1 MLAQSGDV
9 QSLVPPA
16 LKLRQAQKPAEEP
29 GEAACADQHG
39 KAAGVAVTHLGQV
52 DDQPAGAGRSRPR
65 SCSRSAGAQAMSTSP
80 LSSAMVM
87 PPAAGAERARPG
99 AVVVAE
105 SVMSLPVRFDAEHD
119 DQRRVRAV

>member
-52 DDQPAGAGRSRPR
+52 DDQPAGAGRSRPKLLAQR
-65 SCSRSAGAQAMSTSP
+65 WGAGDVKFAAQLGDGDATRGRGGKGQ
-80 LSSAMVM
+80 
-87 PPAAGAERARPG
+87 AGSGRG
-99 AVVVAE
+99 G
-105 SVMSLPVRFDAEHD
+105 
-119 DQRRVRAV
+119 RVRDEPPCQV